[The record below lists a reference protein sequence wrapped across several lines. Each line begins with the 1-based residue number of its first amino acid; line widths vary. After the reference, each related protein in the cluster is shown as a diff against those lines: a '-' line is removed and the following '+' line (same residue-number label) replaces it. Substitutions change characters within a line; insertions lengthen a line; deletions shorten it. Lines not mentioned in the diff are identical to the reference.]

1 MARERVYGSHVCADR
16 GSLGNVVFGQ
26 AGQASVEYVLVFVG
40 LLSLVLSVRAV
51 WAAGR
56 DGVLLGRAIDA
67 SSHLVGGG
75 LVPALQDVLL
85 F

>member
-1 MARERVYGSHVCADR
+1 MARERVDGQHARAFR
-16 GSLGNVVFGQ
+16 GSLGRVGFGE

-40 LLSLVLSVRAV
+40 LLSLVLAVRAI

-56 DGVLLGRAIDA
+56 DGALLGRAVDA

-85 F
+85 Y

>member
-1 MARERVYGSHVCADR
+1 MIHERVGGPHVFTVRALVR
-16 GSLGNVVFGQ
+16 HAVLEEG
-26 AGQASVEYVLVFVG
+26 GQASAEYVLVFVG
-40 LLSLVLSVRAV
+40 LLSLVLAVGAV

-67 SSHLVGGG
+67 SSHLLESG

-85 F
+85 Y